1 MPRAQ
6 VKQWRFCNFGVT
18 FNTFKPLAQ
27 AGVEQLER
35 QQKEALAIAE
45 QAERLKA
52 QATQVG
58 REWQSLSLWGLN
70 DVVRCG
76 QDVIWSDAKYGN
88 LKQQQAAISSIAQQ

>member
-18 FNTFKPLAQ
+18 FNTFKPLSQ

-58 REWQSLSLWGLN
+58 REWQSLSL
-70 DVVRCG
+70 
-76 QDVIWSDAKYGN
+76 
-88 LKQQQAAISSIAQQ
+88 